1 MSMVTHLKI
10 DEEGFKSCNC
20 PACGKE
26 CNVHDS
32 EFNAK
37 IKNIKNRDKEYDEYS
52 VECTNCHQIFYAS
65 QCY

>member
-1 MSMVTHLKI
+1 MSMVAYLRVSE
-10 DEEGFKSCNC
+10 DGFKTCDC
-20 PACGKE
+20 PACGEE

-37 IKNIKNRDKEYDEYS
+37 IKDKDKEYDEYS
-52 VECTNCHQIFYAS
+52 VECTNCHQIFYTS